1 MSSLTDAARAVVA
14 AVPVAHLTRAIEWYS
29 VLFDRPPDA
38 QATRTLAEWHLV
50 VDGGFTVLQ
59 VIQDAERSGGGLV
72 SIVVDDLGSVER
84 GLAQHGLDAAA
95 HHHSDTSLFVR
106 IEDPFGNSLTLVQ
119 S

>member
-1 MSSLTDAARAVVA
+1 MSGLTDATRAVVA
-14 AVPVAHLTRAIEWYS
+14 AVPVADLTRAVEWYS

-38 QATRTLAEWHLV
+38 RATRALVEWHLT
-50 VDGGFTVLQ
+50 VDGGHTVLQ
-59 VIQDAERSGGGLV
+59 VVQDRERSGGGLV

-84 GLAQHGLDAAA
+84 GLAQHGVDPAGTGGGDPAA
-95 HHHSDTSLFVR
+95 FVR

>member
-1 MSSLTDAARAVVA
+1 MVA
-14 AVPVAHLTRAIEWYS
+14 AVPVANLDRAVTWYA

-38 QATRTLAEWHLV
+38 LAPETLAEWHLV

-59 VIQDAERSGGGLV
+59 VVEDAERSGGGLV

-84 GLAQHGLDAAA
+84 GIVEHGLDPATA
-95 HHHSDTSLFVR
+95 HEGDASLFVR
-106 IEDPFGNSLTLVQ
+106 FEDPFGNSVTLVQ